1 MAFENRFGLASQI
14 FTSGVFSVCRWKYA
28 VVQQQQQHKVAFFAQ
43 RLLIVSAGL

>member
-28 VVQQQQQHKVAFFAQ
+28 VVQQQQHKVAFFAQ